1 MINTLRL
8 HYPLPLLCRVLA
20 ISASGYHAWRNRP
33 PSRRARKEARLE
45 IEIKAAHRRTR
56 ETYGPERL
64 REDLAAH
71 GVHVGVHRIKRL
83 RKKLGLRCRPKRRFK
98 VTTDSR
104 HTLPVAENLLAQQF
118 EASAP
123 GQVWLSDITYIP
135 TKEGWLYLACHK
147 DMYTREIVG
156 HAMAP
161 RMTKQLVSQSLFRA
175 VTAKRPVAG
184 LLHHSDRGSQYCAYA
199 FRNLLKQFRMQ
210 ASMSRKGN
218 CYDNAPMESFW
229 GTLKT
234 EHVFH
239 RQYETRRQAMREI
252 AEYIELFYNRQRR
265 QKQLGYLSPAA
276 FERRHYEQRLAA

>member
-8 HYPLPLLCRVLA
+8 HYSLPLLCRVLA
-20 ISASGYHAWRNRP
+20 VSASGYHAWRNRP
-33 PSRRARKEARLE
+33 PSRRAREDARLE

-83 RKKLGLRCRPKRRFK
+83 RKKLGLRCRQKRRFK

-156 HAMAP
+156 YAMAP
-161 RMTKQLVSQSLFRA
+161 RMTKHLVSQSLFRA
-175 VTAKRPVAG
+175 VAAKRPAAG
-184 LLHHSDRGSQYCAYA
+184 LLHHSDRGSQYCAHA

-252 AEYIELFYNRQRR
+252 SEYIELFYNRQRR
-265 QKQLGYLSPAA
+265 QEQLGYLSPAA
-276 FERRHYEQRLAA
+276 FERRYYEHRLAA